1 MLEFYKRFVT
11 SVGRL
16 SGNTVCFHFR
26 CIFVNTTC
34 NYIFAQESRIWSQL
48 RQDLIS
54 SNVSEIQQ
62 WSFVAFPLS
71 LSLDILLRNYNR
83 GISYADFLMKRDC
96 ASIKNHGEQH
106 LSVTT
111 PIETIDRVSPRW
123 RRFALAFR
131 RIFWTVDLD
140 YRVVHVAQFAFLK
153 GLSVHVSQETS
164 RRDVSYFFCILA
176 KLCRWIFCCKHCC
189 ISLWWKLCS
198 IGWVYNYSYLL
209 LRA

>member
-1 MLEFYKRFVT
+1 
-11 SVGRL
+11 
-16 SGNTVCFHFR
+16 
-26 CIFVNTTC
+26 
-34 NYIFAQESRIWSQL
+34 
-48 RQDLIS
+48 
-54 SNVSEIQQ
+54 
-62 WSFVAFPLS
+62 
-71 LSLDILLRNYNR
+71 
-83 GISYADFLMKRDC
+83 MKRDC

-189 ISLWWKLCS
+189 ISLWWKLDVALDEF
-198 IGWVYNYSYLL
+198 IIIRIYFYAHNFTRNGIFRKTYTDIHLL
-209 LRA
+209 KSNQVRRYIEQAS